1 MRFYDPFKENL
12 FRKMNLCQ
20 NIEQLVLQ
28 GRFMSD
34 ESFYGISQLPGL
46 KTLKIGNV
54 PRKIL
59 EIADWPNLERL
70 WINALYYS
78 DSEDY
83 REDKFNDACIEK
95 LIYNSSKLKS
105 IHFDEP
111 KQCNISNEFL
121 FQTCK
126 KTKIFISFGY
136 GGYYYDNFK
145 KDIKNCP
152 RQLEMEKFFCKQE
165 FDVYNKYQDMK
176 DDFADWLNKDSPW
189 FKCINLDEDTSD

>member
-1 MRFYDPFKENL
+1 MHLKFGDHLLNKGEYLALANMPSLKCFKISGLYYSLRSEEILLPLGLNCKNLECFELDVDRFDDFQFDVNAFDNFFEKRQNTLKRLRIMRFYDSFKENL
-12 FRKMNLCQ
+12 FHKMNLCQ

-34 ESFYGISQLPGL
+34 ESFYGISQLRGL
-46 KTLKIGNV
+46 RTLNIGNV

-95 LIYNSSKLKS
+95 LIYNSSKLNSCLLAK
-105 IHFDEP
+105 
-111 KQCNISNEFL
+111 
-121 FQTCK
+121 
-126 KTKIFISFGY
+126 
-136 GGYYYDNFK
+136 
-145 KDIKNCP
+145 
-152 RQLEMEKFFCKQE
+152 
-165 FDVYNKYQDMK
+165 
-176 DDFADWLNKDSPW
+176 
-189 FKCINLDEDTSD
+189 